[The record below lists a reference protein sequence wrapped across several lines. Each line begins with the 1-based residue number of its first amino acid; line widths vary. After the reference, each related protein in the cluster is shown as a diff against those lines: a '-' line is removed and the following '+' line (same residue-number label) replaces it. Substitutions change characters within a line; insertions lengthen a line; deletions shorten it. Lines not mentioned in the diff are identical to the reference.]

1 MKVVMGQLNT
11 FVGDIRGNTE
21 KVIQVS
27 REAETAGQETLVV
40 FPELTLTGYPPE
52 DLLMRDS
59 LQAQIGGAL
68 TRLASELPSDLYVVV
83 GYPRRCGGRLY
94 NAAGVLHGGQMVGE
108 YFKQRLPNYQ
118 VFDEKRYFIE
128 GDTPCVVDVA
138 GMKVGITICED
149 IWHEEPAEACLLYTS
164 PSPRDIS

>member
-11 FVGDIRGNTE
+11 FVGDIKGNTE

-27 REAETAGQETLVV
+27 READTAGQDILVV

-52 DLLMRDS
+52 DLLLRDS
-59 LQAQIGGAL
+59 LQGQIEDAL

-83 GYPRRCGGRLY
+83 GYPHRCDGGLY
-94 NAAGVLHGGQMVGE
+94 NAAGVLHGGKMIGE

-118 VFDEKRYFIE
+118 VFDEKRYFSE
-128 GDTPCVVDVA
+128 GDTP
-138 GMKVGITICED
+138 
-149 IWHEEPAEACLLYTS
+149 
-164 PSPRDIS
+164 